1 MWWHENP
8 YAVVYHYIH
17 SVKKKYQQIIIQY
30 KGIVYP
36 IGKGERLKL
45 KCRDP
50 GKKWCTKSAFWLGQL
65 HSQQHHQQIRQENR
79 WIVNTDWHYKNKF
92 LPSKRLVGMVGEAAE
107 GFLGRCRMIE
117 HALYLIHFL
126 SLVQL
131 STGRIQLCGCVWVHG
146 ESVGRGRG
154 HCVHWLQ
161 RWEGGGLH
169 CGRRLDHWEGR
180 GPRWPYLFCTYF
192 KSVVINVAFFVVYI
206 CTTI

>member
-30 KGIVYP
+30 KGIVYT

-126 SLVQL
+126 SLSQL
-131 STGRIQLCGCVWVHG
+131 STGRIQLCGCVWAVWVSQWG
-146 ESVGRGRG
+146 GAGVIVYIGCRGG
-154 HCVHWLQ
+154 
-161 RWEGGGLH
+161 EGGAH
-169 CGRRLDHWEGR
+169 CGRRLGHWEGR

>member
-1 MWWHENP
+1 MAKWRNFVDGATFSLKCYAVELKFSGAVALMWWHENP

-126 SLVQL
+126 SLSQL
-131 STGRIQLCGCVWVHG
+131 STGRIQLCGCVWAVWV
-146 ESVGRGRG
+146 S
-154 HCVHWLQ
+154 Q
-161 RWEGGGLH
+161 
-169 CGRRLDHWEGR
+169 
-180 GPRWPYLFCTYF
+180 
-192 KSVVINVAFFVVYI
+192 
-206 CTTI
+206 

>member
-1 MWWHENP
+1 MT
-8 YAVVYHYIH
+8 
-17 SVKKKYQQIIIQY
+17 
-30 KGIVYP
+30 

-65 HSQQHHQQIRQENR
+65 HSQQHHQQIRQENQ

-161 RWEGGGLH
+161 RWEGGATLWQKIGSLRGEGAALTISFLH
-169 CGRRLDHWEGR
+169 LLQKCCYQR
-180 GPRWPYLFCTYF
+180 GLFCG
-192 KSVVINVAFFVVYI
+192 I
-206 CTTI
+206 CMYHNLEHFLEFI